1 MSTRGNY
8 MLTIKHY
15 RRPLAGIAISG
26 ERARLTPEVLVKFIS
41 PLAKKNVQI
50 YAIGTGEGRV
60 VFFVDEA
67 EADKAMIILTDA
79 VGESPFENVSIR
91 RSLGMITVDGEELN
105 NTPGILHKLT
115 TPLAKAKI
123 KIVSMT
129 SPFNSI
135 TFFFDSADAER
146 VYDLWN
152 SYVPDKIGVF
162 KHAKQSV
169 GGFIGK
175 IIPKS
180 D

>member
-1 MSTRGNY
+1 

-15 RRPLAGIAISG
+15 RRPLAGIAIAG
-26 ERARLTPEVLVKFIS
+26 ERARLTPGVLVKFIS

-67 EADKAMIILTDA
+67 EADKAMIILTDT
-79 VGESPFENVSIR
+79 VGDSPFESVSIR
-91 RSLGMITVDGEELN
+91 RNLGMITVDGDELV

-129 SPFNSI
+129 SPFDTL
-135 TFFFDSADAER
+135 TFFFDSDDADK
-146 VYDLWN
+146 VYNLWS
-152 SYVPDKIGVF
+152 SYVPEKIGIF

-169 GGFIGK
+169 GGIIGK
-175 IIPKS
+175 IIPKG
-180 D
+180 

>member
-1 MSTRGNY
+1 

-15 RRPLAGIAISG
+15 KRPLAGIAITG

-50 YAIGTGEGRV
+50 YAIGTGASRV

-79 VGESPFENVSIR
+79 VGESPFESVSIR
-91 RSLGMITVDGEELN
+91 RNLGMITVDGEELI

-115 TPLAKAKI
+115 TPLAKSKI

-129 SPFNSI
+129 SPFDSI
-135 TFFFDSADAER
+135 TFFFDSEDAEKA
-146 VYDLWN
+146 YDLWS
-152 SYVPDKIGVF
+152 SYVPEKIGAF
-162 KHAKQSV
+162 KGAKQSF
-169 GGFIGK
+169 GGMIKK
-175 IIPKS
+175 IIPKV
-180 D
+180 